1 MLQKKKKKK
10 HLISC
15 RTHISFYNTAN
26 HTSIHENILMFSCEP
41 FSPGAKVKN
50 GDVAVT
56 EGEDATMSCRITETD
71 EIISQVTWQK
81 RTRGNSVREDFLV
94 IVAPQDVHHVN
105 GLGERVRFIGDIA
118 AQNGSIR
125 VSNVSLRDEGNY
137 TCIIT
142 VFPSGSFQ
150 TEIKLSVRVH
160 PKVTITPE
168 APPVVG
174 EGEQIMAACTAA
186 SGRPPASVTWVVDH
200 LNSTFTIHSN
210 ETHHSDGTTT
220 VRSYLIVVPTISMN
234 EQEVQCVVNHTALK
248 QEEVIPFRIQVHYP
262 PHSVNIR
269 HGTSREGPVFQCMA
283 DSSPSEGTKYTWSR
297 YQMDF
302 GRIISPSSCLGCLVV
317 DWRPVLGVSPS
328 PSGLTPCVAG

>member
-1 MLQKKKKKK
+1 
-10 HLISC
+10 
-15 RTHISFYNTAN
+15 
-26 HTSIHENILMFSCEP
+26 
-41 FSPGAKVKN
+41 AKVKN

-150 TEIKLSVRVH
+150 TEIKLSVRVYTYVVVR

-297 YQMDF
+297 VNGTISSASVKNGGNTLMFSAASPDLNGLYLCEASNQL
-302 GRIISPSSCLGCLVV
+302 GRASGSLFIYIAPVADLPILVFYGKCQSSSTVPGSEH
-317 DWRPVLGVSPS
+317 R
-328 PSGLTPCVAG
+328 AR